1 MASNKFLELQE
12 LSDEDLVAEL
22 EASRQQYSRLK
33 FDHTITGLENPLDIR
48 VLRRDIARINTE
60 IRRREL
66 ANDPDVAVN
75 RSKIRAR
82 RRRK

>member
-12 LSDEDLVAEL
+12 LSDENLAAEL

-60 IRRREL
+60 LRRREL
-66 ANDPDVAVN
+66 ANNTDLAAS